1 MEKNNKLISIPI
13 SVIDVVDKT
22 NKDLGLDLGSRSD
35 LGKMDLTINTCVYNN
50 YLLYNFFYLLTKN
63 SFEKIGID
71 TSGFDIKSVGVGG
84 KSKRRSPQGKRR
96 SLQGKRRS
104 LQGKR
109 HFSKRRSIQGKRHF
123 DKRRRTRRHIGGVGN
138 QLFVSASV
146 ALFAIVFLFMSGN
159 VKSVLNVTHSSLVD
173 DLRKSFS
180 VADIFKN
187 KYGTCAPNV
196 LLFMKVIGLDKF
208 SELTTQ
214 IISQRQYMPKAQ
226 VSEYLN
232 RKMGINEIWDIH
244 PIEYDVENAKK
255 SMSNKLLS
263 KYISYVNSQSGADK
277 SLMDKYILSIYLLED
292 IREKMKGLR
301 KKLFNEVPNS
311 IVTYASLPGINSKGI
326 GAGHAVTLWLTPD
339 DKLLLIDPQKFI
351 YSDVVVV
358 FSEDFFR
365 EKDIEIWR
373 LTDYFVN
380 LIDFRVGR
388 SYYIMSQ
395 IHEQIYDKND
405 ENTLSVNNPKIMKI
419 ISQLKTVQEKREIED
434 LQSEL

>member
-84 KSKRRSPQGKRR
+84 KSKRRSLQSKRRFGKRHFSKRHFSKRR
-96 SLQGKRRS
+96 SLQGKRLS
-104 LQGKR
+104 LQ
-109 HFSKRRSIQGKRHF
+109 SKSRR
-123 DKRRRTRRHIGGVGN
+123 RRHIGGVGN
-138 QLFVSASV
+138 QLFVSSSV

-159 VKSVLNVTHSSLVD
+159 VKSVLNVTHSSLVN
-173 DLRKSFS
+173 DLRNSFS

-232 RKMGINEIWDIH
+232 RKMGINEIWDIQ

-419 ISQLKTVQEKREIED
+419 ISQLKTLQEKREIEE

>member
-22 NKDLGLDLGSRSD
+22 NKDLILGLESRSD

-84 KSKRRSPQGKRR
+84 KSKRRF
-96 SLQGKRRS
+96 
-104 LQGKR
+104 GKR
-109 HFSKRRSIQGKRHF
+109 HFSKRRSLQDKRRSIQGKRRSIQG
-123 DKRRRTRRHIGGVGN
+123 KSRRRRHIGGVGN

-232 RKMGINEIWDIH
+232 RKMGINEIWDIQ

-395 IHEQIYDKND
+395 IHEQIYDIND
-405 ENTLSVNNPKIMKI
+405 ENTLSINNPKIMKI